1 MRSTVSELGL
11 TDKESQPQRSYEHFN
26 EVLNRENPSNPVSIA
41 EIEAQ
46 NGIEEIDTYEATRG
60 EIKEAI
66 KHLRNVPGIDNI
78 RAEML
83 KTEI

>member
-1 MRSTVSELGL
+1 MLITAFELGL
-11 TDKESQPQRSYEHFN
+11 SGKESYTKRWYEHFN
-26 EVLNRENPSNPVSIA
+26 EALNRENPSNQVSIA
-41 EIEAQ
+41 EIEAADKT
-46 NGIEEIDTYEATRG
+46 EEIDTYEATRG